1 MMIDDVTYEHRQA
14 NFMEAKAAG
23 FKLLSLLHGGLKQEG
38 TDISIDIGAMAKNL
52 GSPEMQSVENF
63 VMKFCTVVAEGKTV
77 LLNNEAT
84 INIHFNAYR
93 SHYIKMMIDGLK
105 FHFADFL
112 PAGLVSVLNTKA
124 A

>member
-1 MMIDDVTYEHRQA
+1 
-14 NFMEAKAAG
+14 
-23 FKLLSLLHGGLKQEG
+23 
-38 TDISIDIGAMAKNL
+38 MAKNL